1 MPQTLHPRKILQ
13 HGCNPELVLSARSHG
28 LFRKSPFLGPRRQKK
43 MWSPNDSCEL
53 YRSNS
58 FLSASNC
65 LKISPNRTREM
76 ISVREGDS
84 RVGKITYFMAD
95 NENEV
100 SWCRI
105 YHLVEFIIAIIF
117 LKASCQLIE

>member
-1 MPQTLHPRKILQ
+1 
-13 HGCNPELVLSARSHG
+13 
-28 LFRKSPFLGPRRQKK
+28 

-76 ISVREGDS
+76 ISVREKFVDEVIGDS

-100 SWCRI
+100 NWCRI